1 MSSAHINAPIFPR
14 EFVALIAVTVALAA
28 AAFSW
33 WQLSR
38 YEDNLLEIFAKTA
51 RSVQSNPLS
60 TRSTWRRTAP
70 TTTSSTRYWAPSRVR
85 AQYWTLSKKNR
96 LIFVKDVT
104 DSTRYRGFSTKTYYD
119 TDSASSFISG
129 LSKDRVDHAVIQID
143 GNDYIASGTAFSYG
157 GSTYRLCLLT
167 GKHVVIDQNAYLA
180 ARVNL
185 AVTIAVVLILFVA
198 TCVGMS
204 LRNDSIARRLR
215 TSEADNRELR
225 LTIERLNDEVMGR
238 KPFDTQ
244 RSLFD
249 IRTAQTLLDK
259 LSAADKLP
267 ATFVSL
273 RFDAREGL
281 NAFLKDAVA
290 VLDRSVVRFA
300 DDATLVLV
308 FIGAEA
314 EAASYALS
322 LVEGS
327 PEPYAVHTQRAE
339 EKLRMGR
346 ARRKAR
352 SRWQR
357 QPALDQRGVTRL

>member
-1 MSSAHINAPIFPR
+1 MTLSSCSHKRIHLSTGI
-14 EFVALIAVTVALAA
+14 VALVAVAVALAA
-28 AAFSW
+28 AVFSW

-38 YEDNLLEIFAKTA
+38 YEDNLLEIFAKQQDQYIELA
-51 RSVQSNPLS
+51 VDQINLEKDRSDHDIVDKVLGSV
-60 TRSTWRRTAP
+60 TG
-70 TTTSSTRYWAPSRVR
+70 SSS
-85 AQYWTLSKKNR
+85 QYWTLSKKNR

-281 NAFLKDAVA
+281 NAFLKDAAA

-339 EKLRMGR
+339 EKLAWAELAEKLGFDGNDN
-346 ARRKAR
+346 
-352 SRWQR
+352 QH
-357 QPALDQRGVTRL
+357 

>member
-1 MSSAHINAPIFPR
+1 MTLSSRSHKRIR
-14 EFVALIAVTVALAA
+14 LSTGVVALIAVAVALAA

-38 YEDNLLEIFAKTA
+38 YEDNLLEIFAKQQDQYIELA
-51 RSVQSNPLS
+51 VDQINLEKDRSDHDIVDKVLGSVS
-60 TRSTWRRTAP
+60 G
-70 TTTSSTRYWAPSRVR
+70 SSS
-85 AQYWTLSKKNR
+85 QYWTLSKKNR

-143 GNDYIASGTAFSYG
+143 GNDYIASGAAFSYD

-185 AVTIAVVLILFVA
+185 AVTIAAVLILFVA

-215 TSEADNRELR
+215 AFEADNRELR

-267 ATFVSL
+267 ATLISL
-273 RFDAREGL
+273 RFDTREGL
-281 NAFLKDAVA
+281 NAFLKDAAA

-300 DDATLVLV
+300 DDATLLLV

-322 LVEGS
+322 LIEGS
-327 PEPYAVHTQRAE
+327 PEPYAVLTQRAE
-339 EKLRMGR
+339 EKLAWAELANKLG
-346 ARRKAR
+346 
-352 SRWQR
+352 
-357 QPALDQRGVTRL
+357 LDGDDSQH